1 MVRNRHIA
9 PQEGSLALI
18 RLQNLFPGTA
28 GNFHL
33 TTSRHQ
39 DRNADNITFPNN
51 NIILVFI
58 FFFEG
63 IFRHE
68 LLAVVLYASCVGLA
82 AISVSRIK
90 TSELFGNPIT
100 QSPNP
105 NHPIIDPI
113 RYTDNL
119 AQKRATQCRLQ
130 NHSLPMK

>member
-9 PQEGSLALI
+9 PRGGSLALI
-18 RLQNLFPGTA
+18 RLQNPFPGTA

-58 FFFEG
+58 FFFQG
-63 IFRHE
+63 SFRHQ

-82 AISVSRIK
+82 ALSVSRIK
-90 TSELFGNPIT
+90 TPELFGNPIT
-100 QSPNP
+100 QSPN
-105 NHPIIDPI
+105 HLIIDPI
-113 RYTDNL
+113 RYTDNP

-130 NHSLPMK
+130 NHSPPVK